1 MDIVALC
8 ALPLITQNALA
19 ALFEIQPI
27 IQHDKAALNVPP
39 RSLRID
45 FTLVTRDYLLC
56 RRQEE
61 YGIRPIRLIEKR
73 PKVLIQL
80 WRSKERVLR

>member
-8 ALPLITQNALA
+8 VLRQITQNAPA
-19 ALFEIQPI
+19 ALFVIRPI
-27 IQHDKAALNVPP
+27 IQHDKVALNVPP

-45 FTLVTRDYLLC
+45 FTLETRDYLLC
-56 RRQEE
+56 LKHEKHE
-61 YGIRPIRLIEKR
+61 IRPIRLIGKR
-73 PKVLIQL
+73 LRVLIQL